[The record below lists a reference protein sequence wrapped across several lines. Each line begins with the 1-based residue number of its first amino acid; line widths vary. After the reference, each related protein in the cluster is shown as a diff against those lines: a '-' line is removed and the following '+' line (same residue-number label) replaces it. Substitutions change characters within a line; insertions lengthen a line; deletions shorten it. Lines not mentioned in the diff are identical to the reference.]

1 MSGEEQKSSEATG
14 FGGLGP
20 QEEGVW
26 GDSAPPKKKDLGG
39 HTHHDSV
46 LVLWVWVLGT
56 QVEMGSKL
64 LEMQERSRMSL
75 CKQQSSGSM
84 NRAGP

>member
-1 MSGEEQKSSEATG
+1 MAWGHRK
-14 FGGLGP
+14 
-20 QEEGVW
+20 EGVW

-56 QVEMGSKL
+56 RVEMGRVVGNAGEEPNVTL
-64 LEMQERSRMSL
+64 QTAEQRFHELGWPLMHGGDGRSL
-75 CKQQSSGSM
+75 GWD
-84 NRAGP
+84 